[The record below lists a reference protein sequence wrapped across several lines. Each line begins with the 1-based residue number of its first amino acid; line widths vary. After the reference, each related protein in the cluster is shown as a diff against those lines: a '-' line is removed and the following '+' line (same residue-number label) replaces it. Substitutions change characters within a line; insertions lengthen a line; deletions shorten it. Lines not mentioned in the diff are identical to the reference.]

1 MALWDPVAAGNA
13 AIYLRLP
20 DTDLLEIRNAP
31 FDGRT
36 AVWVPYA
43 ETGYTKGK
51 KTGEAGGKVQVER
64 LIDGKAK
71 AGFRGLSRHLP
82 RLWRAYFL
90 KEIRVT
96 QIKGI

>member
-20 DTDLLEIRNAP
+20 DTELIEIRNAP

-71 AGFRGLSRHLP
+71 AGISGPSVLTHPIFS
-82 RLWRAYFL
+82 WAESIRAFL
-90 KEIRVT
+90 L
-96 QIKGI
+96 